1 MSQPHPEQAGSR
13 AKRTMRGGLAML
25 LAVLVLLAGAPMAGC
40 VEMSRT
46 EKSRFGNPLQSHS
59 AGPRNTF
66 EADSYKPPTAAPKP
80 WYERLF
86 DW

>member
-1 MSQPHPEQAGSR
+1 
-13 AKRTMRGGLAML
+13 ML
-25 LAVLVLLAGAPMAGC
+25 SIAITLTAVPMAGC
-40 VEMSRT
+40 VELSRT

-66 EADSYKPPTAAPKP
+66 EADRFEPPTTATQKP
-80 WYERLF
+80 WYQRLF

>member
-1 MSQPHPEQAGSR
+1 
-13 AKRTMRGGLAML
+13 
-25 LAVLVLLAGAPMAGC
+25 MAGC

-46 EKSRFGNPLQSHS
+46 EKSRFGNPLQSYS

-66 EADSYKPPTAAPKP
+66 EADSYKPPAAPGPKP
-80 WYERLF
+80 WYQRLF